1 MQFLSVIKR
10 VVPFVF
16 AVTVGVLIA
25 SIFVPL
31 SSPAESFK
39 NNFKSRH
46 DCKRFKRELQ
56 GLRREN
62 IRLTMEN
69 EELRMAVERLNGNA
83 SELTVTPPMP
93 PSPPAA
99 PAPPAYDGRVTFE
112 RVR

>member
-39 NNFKSRH
+39 SNFKSRH
-46 DCKRFKRELQ
+46 DCKRFKREMRE
-56 GLRREN
+56 LRREN
-62 IRLTMEN
+62 IRLSMEN
-69 EELRMAVERLNGNA
+69 EELRMTVERQKRQCVG
-83 SELTVTPPMP
+83 THRD
-93 PSPPAA
+93 AA
-99 PAPPAYDGRVTFE
+99 DAAGTSGSSGFGWPRHL
-112 RVR
+112 

>member
-39 NNFKSRH
+39 SNFKNRH
-46 DCKRFKRELQ
+46 DCKRFKREMRE
-56 GLRREN
+56 LRREN
-62 IRLTMEN
+62 IRLSMEN
-69 EELRMAVERLNGNA
+69 EELRMTVERQSGNA
-83 SELTVTPPMP
+83 WERTEMPPMP
-93 PSPPAA
+93 PAP
-99 PAPPAYDGRVTFE
+99 PAPPVYDGRVTFE

>member
-16 AVTVGVLIA
+16 AVTAGVLIA
-25 SIFVPL
+25 SIFIPL

-39 NNFKSRH
+39 SNFKSRH
-46 DCKRFKRELQ
+46 DCKRFKREMREI
-56 GLRREN
+56 RREN

-69 EELRMAVERLNGNA
+69 EELRMTVERLNGNA
-83 SELTVTPPMP
+83 WERNVTPPVP
-93 PSPPAA
+93 
-99 PAPPAYDGRVTFE
+99 PAPPAPPTYDGRVTFE

>member
-16 AVTVGVLIA
+16 AVTAGVLIA
-25 SIFVPL
+25 SIFIPL

-39 NNFKSRH
+39 SNFKSRH
-46 DCKRFKRELQ
+46 DCKRFKREMR

-69 EELRMAVERLNGNA
+69 EELRMTVERLNNFENKVSIDPVA
-83 SELTVTPPMP
+83 PMEV
-93 PSPPAA
+93 
-99 PAPPAYDGRVTFE
+99 PAPPTYDGRVTFE

>member
-39 NNFKSRH
+39 SNFKSRH
-46 DCKRFKRELQ
+46 DCKRFKREMRE
-56 GLRREN
+56 LRREN
-62 IRLTMEN
+62 IRLSMEN
-69 EELRMAVERLNGNA
+69 EELRMTVERQNGNA
-83 SELTVTPPMP
+83 WERSEMPPMP
-93 PSPPAA
+93 PAP
-99 PAPPAYDGRVTFE
+99 PAPPVYDGRVTFE